1 MEEVLG
7 TQKPQE
13 DDAVKTRTQSMA
25 ELYAKVERKNKR
37 FIGGENEDK
46 KVQLISQQEQY
57 MNPGSQS
64 TNNIGNQDK
73 AMMEDDETSQS
84 TVSLSSIS
92 DRSDLNEAEIDR
104 IIK

>member
-13 DDAVKTRTQSMA
+13 DDVVKTRTQSMA

-46 KVQLISQQEQY
+46 KVQLNS
-57 MNPGSQS
+57 
-64 TNNIGNQDK
+64 
-73 AMMEDDETSQS
+73 
-84 TVSLSSIS
+84 
-92 DRSDLNEAEIDR
+92 
-104 IIK
+104 